1 MNFLPKAAHKM
12 FYKNILY
19 SGVNPWQ
26 FVRKI
31 YYSNNEFRD
40 FCITKYMIFI
50 YLQIVGQKG
59 RFSNGK
65 SGIIIIIN
73 SKSAIE
79 ISHFFYFKWNVE
91 VAGIE
96 PASEVKTQ

>member
-26 FVRKI
+26 FVRKT

-40 FCITKYMIFI
+40 FYITNSSYAKSVFD
-50 YLQIVGQKG
+50 LPRPLG
-59 RFSNGK
+59 RGLKRPQN
-65 SGIIIIIN
+65 SGL
-73 SKSAIE
+73 
-79 ISHFFYFKWNVE
+79 
-91 VAGIE
+91 
-96 PASEVKTQ
+96 

>member
-26 FVRKI
+26 FVRKT

-40 FCITKYMIFI
+40 FYIAKYMIFI
-50 YLQIVGQKG
+50 YLQIVGPKG

-65 SGIIIIIN
+65 SGFKIN
-73 SKSAIE
+73 NL
-79 ISHFFYFKWNVE
+79 ISINNFFSSSIVIDF
-91 VAGIE
+91 
-96 PASEVKTQ
+96 